1 MIVVVVAIM
10 LMIVL
15 VVMVVVLAVPIAIAS
30 VLALIMTDLVVPVL
44 VLPVLVLAFLMTIVL
59 VVMIAV
65 SGRVDLVVPA
75 FGHEIDRPS
84 ACVVL
89 AAMPCPVSFITRRYV
104 QVQWRRG
111 WRTGLNHH
119 GNRDYRPRKNELG
132 SRNVSAN
139 VDLTIQTGR
148 VDVQRDAYIARESQ
162 RLNAER
168 CNRTHRGASDP
179 M

>member
-1 MIVVVVAIM
+1 MIMVVVAIM

-30 VLALIMTDLVVPVL
+30 VLALIMTVL

-111 WRTGLNHH
+111 WRIGRNHH
-119 GNRDYRPRKNELG
+119 GNRDYRPRKNKLG

-168 CNRTHRGASDP
+168 CNRTQRGANDP